1 MPKVKPVVHALLLAD
16 QITVDQGKWNIL
28 GVFEYLWTFEFPTTL
43 QPFFIFCAV
52 SSLRGPT
59 EIQVSIRADDADSDD
74 LFHASQRASIDDPTA
89 VYDLSF
95 CVPRL
100 TLPEPGP
107 YTVTLHA
114 DGDFLL
120 SRPFKL
126 MQAERE

>member
-16 QITVDQGKWNIL
+16 QVTVDQGKWSIL
-28 GVFEYLWTFEFPTTL
+28 GVFEYLWTFDFPATL

-59 EIQVSIRADDADSDD
+59 TIEVSIRADDPDADE
-74 LFHASQRASIDDPTA
+74 LYHASQLAISDDPTA

-95 CVPRL
+95 CVSRL
-100 TLPEPGP
+100 TLPEPGA

-114 DGDFLL
+114 DGEFLL
-120 SRPFKL
+120 TRPFKL